1 MLKDKKSKEPWFIAT
16 SKEASPQTARE
27 YGKRWGIE
35 AMFSDFKSRGFG
47 LTQSQLRSP
56 GKLSCLI
63 LVMAIALYWA
73 VSTGLWAVKNP
84 VYKKTAK
91 NLPLDQWFHSSK
103 LA

>member
-1 MLKDKKSKEPWFIAT
+1 
-16 SKEASPQTARE
+16 
-27 YGKRWGIE
+27 
-35 AMFSDFKSRGFG
+35 MFSDFKSRGFG

-73 VSTGLWAVKNP
+73 VSTGLWAVTNP
-84 VYKKTAK
+84 VYKKKTAK